1 MGKIV
6 QQIEEE
12 ISCESSMDISKVAD
26 REIDDDGRSKRTG
39 IHPLS
44 AQQNTSLAFMTF
56 NYYQSTYGQA
66 FPCIVKGGRIYVR
79 RAPHS
84 GKRNYSYGEAVKC
97 YLGGNKYEVCEL
109 VQFILLT
116 GMLVGYT
123 ITTSI
128 SME

>member
-1 MGKIV
+1 
-6 QQIEEE
+6 
-12 ISCESSMDISKVAD
+12 MDISKVAD
-26 REIDDDGRSKRTG
+26 REIDDDGR
-39 IHPLS
+39 
-44 AQQNTSLAFMTF
+44 
-56 NYYQSTYGQA
+56 
-66 FPCIVKGGRIYVR
+66 
-79 RAPHS
+79 APDS

-97 YLGGNKYEVCEL
+97 YLDGNKYKVCEL